1 MPQFDT
7 SLFSSLLFW
16 EIISFALLL
25 FILAKFAFPAILK
38 TLEDRERKIK
48 DSLDQAERNRAEA
61 EERLKEYESKL
72 RAAAREAEGI
82 LDQAKE
88 RAQRALEENEQR
100 LMVEAERIKGE
111 AKREIEHER
120 EKAVREIRGQT
131 ADLVLL
137 VAEQVVG
144 RSLTDADH
152 RRLAEEALEA
162 VSQEYKRE
170 A

>member
-144 RSLTDADH
+144 RSLTDVDH

-162 VSQEYKRE
+162 VARDYKRD

>member
-25 FILAKFAFPAILK
+25 FILAKFAFPPILK

-100 LMVEAERIKGE
+100 LTVEAERIKGE

>member
-7 SLFSSLLFW
+7 SFFSSLLFW

-25 FILAKFAFPAILK
+25 LILAKFAFPPILK

-100 LMVEAERIKGE
+100 LTVEAERIKGE

>member
-16 EIISFALLL
+16 EIISFSLLL
-25 FILAKFAFPAILK
+25 FILAKFAFPPILK
-38 TLEDRERKIK
+38 GLEDRERRIK

-88 RAQRALEENEQR
+88 RAQRALDDNEQR
-100 LMVEAERIKGE
+100 LMVETERIKGE

-162 VSQEYKRE
+162 VARDYKRD

>member
-100 LMVEAERIKGE
+100 LTVEAERIKGE

>member
-25 FILAKFAFPAILK
+25 FILAKFAFPPILK

-100 LMVEAERIKGE
+100 LMVEAERIKGA

-162 VSQEYKRE
+162 VARDYKRD